1 MQTRMKKI
9 LEILKP
15 NNQSGPEL
23 NLQTVLRKRATDYLP
38 WGKVKRWENEKED
51 YPDCSMGCK
60 HFKPLYNAKTTV
72 DCDFGVC
79 TNSKSPRC
87 GLLTFEHQ
95 AGKGCFEK

>member
-1 MQTRMKKI
+1 MRIRMKKI

-15 NNQSGPEL
+15 NNINESEL
-23 NLQTVLRKRATDYLP
+23 NFQTVLRKRATDYLP
-38 WGKVKRWENEKED
+38 WGKVKRWENEKKD
-51 YPDCSMGCK
+51 YPDCSCGCK
-60 HFKPLYNAKTTV
+60 HFKPLYNKKTTV

-79 TNSKSPRC
+79 INSRSPRC